1 MNIKCNNTI
10 DTSSDCSK
18 FIFFG
23 CWNNINC
30 DNEYIYRNIVLDYI
44 GKNETNIKQIYLAGD
59 NWYTNKK
66 TIGDKVFKLYLTD
79 VLRTGYE
86 KLYGMNKDIYI
97 AVGNH
102 DIESDIKSNPSGKS
116 KTNSPSYISPTN
128 ADNNLKKDCNI
139 NTQKYYL
146 KQIKNASELNSY
158 LEISV
163 PTLEGLNG
171 MAVNELKEDILCAEG
186 INIYVDNIG
195 VRYNNDNIII
205 IINTNNFDKITKG
218 RAYLSEIADKIS
230 EVKGEQVRRNQ
241 GSKKITEQ
249 IFVMGHIPLFTYR
262 KNKIDKIDKIAVH
275 EINKKKLEYR
285 ELIASLFDILAD
297 NNIIYLCADT
307 HNFSVMRIEH
317 NDKVLIQ
324 ITAGTGGADPD
335 IIKGNN
341 VITPVSSNEQF
352 SVNAED
358 KLYKITAY
366 AMNSYGYVSMNIYK
380 TYINIFYKQIITD
393 NAEVNSSSYGTKTR
407 PYSDPINKKEQLFN
421 KSLIPILRRQ
431 DSLSTSRPSSV
442 INNKMSK
449 INIIQ
454 YKLKRNT
461 MDVKFVNKFI
471 EKNSFANNSIYK
483 SKYICNIMETNPKG
497 YITDEANEIICF
509 KKGIEKQVKASN
521 KGSQSPK

>member
-1 MNIKCNNTI
+1 
-10 DTSSDCSK
+10 
-18 FIFFG
+18 
-23 CWNNINC
+23 
-30 DNEYIYRNIVLDYI
+30 LDYI

-86 KLYGMNKDIYI
+86 KLYGMNKEIYI

-102 DIESDIKSNPSGKS
+102 DIESDIKSNPSVKS
-116 KTNSPSYISPTN
+116 KTNSPSHLSPTN

-146 KQIKNASELNSY
+146 KQIKDASEINGY
-158 LEISV
+158 LGIDE
-163 PTLEGLNG
+163 PTLEGLND
-171 MAVNELKEDILCAEG
+171 MRDKLNDEALCEQG

-317 NDKVLIQ
+317 NDKVLYVN
-324 ITAGTGGADPD
+324 TDS
-335 IIKGNN
+335 
-341 VITPVSSNEQF
+341 VSAVFPTTNTI
-352 SVNAED
+352 D
-358 KLYKITAY
+358 
-366 AMNSYGYVSMNIYK
+366 
-380 TYINIFYKQIITD
+380 
-393 NAEVNSSSYGTKTR
+393 
-407 PYSDPINKKEQLFN
+407 INKHYWDQ
-421 KSLIPILRRQ
+421 
-431 DSLSTSRPSSV
+431 
-442 INNKMSK
+442 
-449 INIIQ
+449 
-454 YKLKRNT
+454 
-461 MDVKFVNKFI
+461 
-471 EKNSFANNSIYK
+471 K
-483 SKYICNIMETNPKG
+483 SKVLKYKFE
-497 YITDEANEIICF
+497 
-509 KKGIEKQVKASN
+509 EKYMDD
-521 KGSQSPK
+521 